1 MQLNNLQLR
10 NAGEEMYSWVK
21 DLFPINRSITGQGVR
36 DSLNYF
42 KKIIPELNI
51 LSFPSGF
58 KAFDWEVPQEWN
70 IKDAYI
76 KDSDGKKVIDFKV
89 NNLHV
94 VGYSISVDRK
104 IQLNEL
110 KKNLHYIK
118 SQPNAIPYV
127 TSYYQ
132 KTWGFCISYNQ
143 FKNLK
148 DDEYHIYINST
159 HVNGE
164 MNYGEI
170 LIKGKSEKEVLLTS
184 YICHPSMANNELSGP
199 ALIIAIVKHLIKKK
213 LNYSYRILLIP
224 ETIGSISYISSNLE
238 ILKKNVIAGFVI
250 TCVGDS
256 NHFSFLPSRMGN
268 SISDKAAL
276 HSLNL
281 IDKSFKKYTWFDR
294 GSDERQF
301 CWPGVDLP
309 IASIMRS
316 KYGTYDEYHTSLD
329 DLNFISPEGLS
340 GSMEAYLLT
349 ISFIEENKKL
359 KSLVLCEPKL
369 DKRGLYSTLSKKNL
383 NSSSKT
389 ILDFMSLCDG
399 LKDIFEISD
408 LLKKPIQDIIEIKN
422 LLVELELII
431 EID

>member
-10 NAGEEMYSWVK
+10 NAGEEMYSWVE

-301 CWPGVDLP
+301 CCQ
-309 IASIMRS
+309 SR
-316 KYGTYDEYHTSLD
+316 
-329 DLNFISPEGLS
+329 F
-340 GSMEAYLLT
+340 AYC
-349 ISFIEENKKL
+349 FNH
-359 KSLVLCEPKL
+359 
-369 DKRGLYSTLSKKNL
+369 
-383 NSSSKT
+383 
-389 ILDFMSLCDG
+389 
-399 LKDIFEISD
+399 
-408 LLKKPIQDIIEIKN
+408 EIK
-422 LLVELELII
+422 VWDI
-431 EID
+431 